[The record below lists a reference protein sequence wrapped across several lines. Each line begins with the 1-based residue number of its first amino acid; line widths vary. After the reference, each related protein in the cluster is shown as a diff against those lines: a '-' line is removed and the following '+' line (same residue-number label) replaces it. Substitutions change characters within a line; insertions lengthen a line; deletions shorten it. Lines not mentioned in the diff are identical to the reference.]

1 MKKINAILSNS
12 TKEQYPVLI
21 NKLSDIIEP
30 FALHAVGL
38 PPVYVG
44 LEVEQLTVKQSGESV
59 YVFGIN
65 GKDVAHVDTE
75 KAEASVFGGKTFA
88 ISAEDVKSV
97 TNTLTALH
105 NCKEEDDEDPL
116 EGILENIP
124 RELKPLLGA
133 APPTFKANNEMDI
146 LKQLE
151 EGKPF
156 SGRNGAFTGRVEP
169 QSIEGDTLKVI
180 CDKSG
185 TRWHENWELQHVV
198 WAFERGDYFFL

>member
-30 FALHAVGL
+30 FALRAVGL
-38 PPVYVG
+38 PPVYSG
-44 LEVEQLTVKQSGESV
+44 LEVEQLTVKQGGESV

-105 NCKEEDDEDPL
+105 NCKEKDDPL
-116 EGILENIP
+116 EGILKNIS

-133 APPTFKANNEMDI
+133 AIIASKLRREGNN
-146 LKQLE
+146 
-151 EGKPF
+151 
-156 SGRNGAFTGRVEP
+156 
-169 QSIEGDTLKVI
+169 
-180 CDKSG
+180 
-185 TRWHENWELQHVV
+185 
-198 WAFERGDYFFL
+198 

>member
-1 MKKINAILSNS
+1 MRKINAILSNS

-30 FALHAVGL
+30 FALRAVGL

-65 GKDVAHVDTE
+65 GKDVDTE

-105 NCKEEDDEDPL
+105 NCKEENDEDPL

-133 APPTFKANNEMDI
+133 AIMVSKLRKGGNN
-146 LKQLE
+146 
-151 EGKPF
+151 
-156 SGRNGAFTGRVEP
+156 
-169 QSIEGDTLKVI
+169 
-180 CDKSG
+180 
-185 TRWHENWELQHVV
+185 
-198 WAFERGDYFFL
+198 

>member
-30 FALHAVGL
+30 FALRAVGL

-88 ISAEDVKSV
+88 ISAENVKSV

-105 NCKEEDDEDPL
+105 NYKEEDDPL

-133 APPTFKANNEMDI
+133 AIMVSKLRKGGNN
-146 LKQLE
+146 
-151 EGKPF
+151 
-156 SGRNGAFTGRVEP
+156 
-169 QSIEGDTLKVI
+169 
-180 CDKSG
+180 
-185 TRWHENWELQHVV
+185 
-198 WAFERGDYFFL
+198 

>member
-1 MKKINAILSNS
+1 MRKINAILSNS

-30 FALHAVGL
+30 FALRAVGL

-44 LEVEQLTVKQSGESV
+44 QLTVKQSGESV

-65 GKDVAHVDTE
+65 GKDVDTE

-105 NCKEEDDEDPL
+105 NCKEENDEDPL

-133 APPTFKANNEMDI
+133 AIIASKLRKGGNN
-146 LKQLE
+146 
-151 EGKPF
+151 
-156 SGRNGAFTGRVEP
+156 
-169 QSIEGDTLKVI
+169 
-180 CDKSG
+180 
-185 TRWHENWELQHVV
+185 
-198 WAFERGDYFFL
+198 

>member
-44 LEVEQLTVKQSGESV
+44 LTVKQSGESV

-75 KAEASVFGGKTFA
+75 KH
-88 ISAEDVKSV
+88 
-97 TNTLTALH
+97 L
-105 NCKEEDDEDPL
+105 C
-116 EGILENIP
+116 
-124 RELKPLLGA
+124 LG
-133 APPTFKANNEMDI
+133 
-146 LKQLE
+146 
-151 EGKPF
+151 
-156 SGRNGAFTGRVEP
+156 V
-169 QSIEGDTLKVI
+169 
-180 CDKSG
+180 
-185 TRWHENWELQHVV
+185 
-198 WAFERGDYFFL
+198 

>member
-65 GKDVAHVDTE
+65 DKDVDTE

-133 APPTFKANNEMDI
+133 AIMVSKLRKGGNN
-146 LKQLE
+146 
-151 EGKPF
+151 
-156 SGRNGAFTGRVEP
+156 
-169 QSIEGDTLKVI
+169 
-180 CDKSG
+180 
-185 TRWHENWELQHVV
+185 
-198 WAFERGDYFFL
+198 

>member
-21 NKLSDIIEP
+21 NKLSDIIES

-44 LEVEQLTVKQSGESV
+44 LEVEQSGESV

-116 EGILENIP
+116 EEFLRTQTSSWGSYHGI
-124 RELKPLLGA
+124 
-133 APPTFKANNEMDI
+133 
-146 LKQLE
+146 
-151 EGKPF
+151 
-156 SGRNGAFTGRVEP
+156 
-169 QSIEGDTLKVI
+169 
-180 CDKSG
+180 
-185 TRWHENWELQHVV
+185 
-198 WAFERGDYFFL
+198 

>member
-30 FALHAVGL
+30 FALRAVGL

-65 GKDVAHVDTE
+65 G

-105 NCKEEDDEDPL
+105 NCKEENDEDP
-116 EGILENIP
+116 LENIP

-133 APPTFKANNEMDI
+133 AIMVSKLRKGGNN
-146 LKQLE
+146 
-151 EGKPF
+151 
-156 SGRNGAFTGRVEP
+156 
-169 QSIEGDTLKVI
+169 
-180 CDKSG
+180 
-185 TRWHENWELQHVV
+185 
-198 WAFERGDYFFL
+198 

>member
-75 KAEASVFGGKTFA
+75 KAEGSVFGGKTFA

-105 NCKEEDDEDPL
+105 NCKEEDDL
-116 EGILENIP
+116 LENIP

-133 APPTFKANNEMDI
+133 AIMVSKLRKGGNN
-146 LKQLE
+146 
-151 EGKPF
+151 
-156 SGRNGAFTGRVEP
+156 
-169 QSIEGDTLKVI
+169 
-180 CDKSG
+180 
-185 TRWHENWELQHVV
+185 
-198 WAFERGDYFFL
+198 

>member
-65 GKDVAHVDTE
+65 GKAINKAIKLLTE
-75 KAEASVFGGKTFA
+75 NGYRVSKPVLIYEEVT
-88 ISAEDVKSV
+88 VK
-97 TNTLTALH
+97 
-105 NCKEEDDEDPL
+105 
-116 EGILENIP
+116 
-124 RELKPLLGA
+124 
-133 APPTFKANNEMDI
+133 
-146 LKQLE
+146 
-151 EGKPF
+151 
-156 SGRNGAFTGRVEP
+156 
-169 QSIEGDTLKVI
+169 
-180 CDKSG
+180 
-185 TRWHENWELQHVV
+185 
-198 WAFERGDYFFL
+198 

>member
-44 LEVEQLTVKQSGESV
+44 LEVEVDQLTVKQSGESV

-65 GKDVAHVDTE
+65 GKDVAHV
-75 KAEASVFGGKTFA
+75 
-88 ISAEDVKSV
+88 
-97 TNTLTALH
+97 
-105 NCKEEDDEDPL
+105 

-133 APPTFKANNEMDI
+133 AIMVSKLRKGEITKEGFKANI
-146 LKQLE
+146 
-151 EGKPF
+151 
-156 SGRNGAFTGRVEP
+156 
-169 QSIEGDTLKVI
+169 
-180 CDKSG
+180 
-185 TRWHENWELQHVV
+185 
-198 WAFERGDYFFL
+198 

>member
-44 LEVEQLTVKQSGESV
+44 LEVD

-133 APPTFKANNEMDI
+133 AIMVSKLRKGGNN
-146 LKQLE
+146 
-151 EGKPF
+151 
-156 SGRNGAFTGRVEP
+156 
-169 QSIEGDTLKVI
+169 
-180 CDKSG
+180 
-185 TRWHENWELQHVV
+185 
-198 WAFERGDYFFL
+198 

>member
-105 NCKEEDDEDPL
+105 NCKEENALLREFL
-116 EGILENIP
+116 RIYLENSNLFLGQLSWYLNSV
-124 RELKPLLGA
+124 REEITK
-133 APPTFKANNEMDI
+133 
-146 LKQLE
+146 
-151 EGKPF
+151 EGF
-156 SGRNGAFTGRVEP
+156 
-169 QSIEGDTLKVI
+169 
-180 CDKSG
+180 
-185 TRWHENWELQHVV
+185 
-198 WAFERGDYFFL
+198 

>member
-44 LEVEQLTVKQSGESV
+44 LEVEQLAVKQSGESV

-75 KAEASVFGGKTFA
+75 KAEASVFGGETFS
-88 ISAEDVKSV
+88 ISIEDAESV
-97 TNTLTALH
+97 RNTVDALENRKGSDH
-105 NCKEEDDEDPL
+105 DIDENPL

-133 APPTFKANNEMDI
+133 AIMVSKLRKGGNN
-146 LKQLE
+146 
-151 EGKPF
+151 
-156 SGRNGAFTGRVEP
+156 
-169 QSIEGDTLKVI
+169 
-180 CDKSG
+180 
-185 TRWHENWELQHVV
+185 
-198 WAFERGDYFFL
+198 

>member
-105 NCKEEDDEDPL
+105 NCKERMMKTLLREFL
-116 EGILENIP
+116 RIYLENSN
-124 RELKPLLGA
+124 LFLG
-133 APPTFKANNEMDI
+133 
-146 LKQLE
+146 QLSWYLNSVRR
-151 EGKPF
+151 K
-156 SGRNGAFTGRVEP
+156 
-169 QSIEGDTLKVI
+169 
-180 CDKSG
+180 
-185 TRWHENWELQHVV
+185 
-198 WAFERGDYFFL
+198 

>member
-44 LEVEQLTVKQSGESV
+44 LTVKQSGESV
-59 YVFGIN
+59 HVFGIN

-105 NCKEEDDEDPL
+105 NCKEDPL

-133 APPTFKANNEMDI
+133 AIMVSKLRKGGNN
-146 LKQLE
+146 
-151 EGKPF
+151 
-156 SGRNGAFTGRVEP
+156 
-169 QSIEGDTLKVI
+169 
-180 CDKSG
+180 
-185 TRWHENWELQHVV
+185 
-198 WAFERGDYFFL
+198 

>member
-30 FALHAVGL
+30 FALRAVGL

-88 ISAEDVKSV
+88 ISAED
-97 TNTLTALH
+97 
-105 NCKEEDDEDPL
+105 DEDPL

-133 APPTFKANNEMDI
+133 AIMVSKLRKGGNN
-146 LKQLE
+146 
-151 EGKPF
+151 
-156 SGRNGAFTGRVEP
+156 
-169 QSIEGDTLKVI
+169 
-180 CDKSG
+180 
-185 TRWHENWELQHVV
+185 
-198 WAFERGDYFFL
+198 

>member
-1 MKKINAILSNS
+1 MRKINAILSNS

-30 FALHAVGL
+30 FALRAL

-65 GKDVAHVDTE
+65 GKDVDTE

-133 APPTFKANNEMDI
+133 AIIASKLRKGGNN
-146 LKQLE
+146 
-151 EGKPF
+151 
-156 SGRNGAFTGRVEP
+156 
-169 QSIEGDTLKVI
+169 
-180 CDKSG
+180 
-185 TRWHENWELQHVV
+185 
-198 WAFERGDYFFL
+198 

>member
-44 LEVEQLTVKQSGESV
+44 LAVEQLTVKQSGESV

-105 NCKEEDDEDPL
+105 NCKEEDDP
-116 EGILENIP
+116 LENIP

-133 APPTFKANNEMDI
+133 AIMVSKLRKGGNN
-146 LKQLE
+146 
-151 EGKPF
+151 
-156 SGRNGAFTGRVEP
+156 
-169 QSIEGDTLKVI
+169 
-180 CDKSG
+180 
-185 TRWHENWELQHVV
+185 
-198 WAFERGDYFFL
+198 

>member
-105 NCKEEDDEDPL
+105 NCKKRMMKTLLREFL
-116 EGILENIP
+116 RIYLENSNLFLGQLSWYLNSV
-124 RELKPLLGA
+124 REEITK
-133 APPTFKANNEMDI
+133 
-146 LKQLE
+146 
-151 EGKPF
+151 EGF
-156 SGRNGAFTGRVEP
+156 
-169 QSIEGDTLKVI
+169 
-180 CDKSG
+180 
-185 TRWHENWELQHVV
+185 
-198 WAFERGDYFFL
+198 

>member
-65 GKDVAHVDTE
+65 GKDVDTE
-75 KAEASVFGGKTFA
+75 KAEASVFGGKTFT
-88 ISAEDVKSV
+88 ISTEDVKSV

-105 NCKEEDDEDPL
+105 NCKEENDEDPL

-133 APPTFKANNEMDI
+133 AIMVSKLRKGGNN
-146 LKQLE
+146 
-151 EGKPF
+151 
-156 SGRNGAFTGRVEP
+156 
-169 QSIEGDTLKVI
+169 
-180 CDKSG
+180 
-185 TRWHENWELQHVV
+185 
-198 WAFERGDYFFL
+198 

>member
-65 GKDVAHVDTE
+65 GKDVDTE

-97 TNTLTALH
+97 TNTLTALR

-133 APPTFKANNEMDI
+133 AIMVSKLRKGGNN
-146 LKQLE
+146 
-151 EGKPF
+151 
-156 SGRNGAFTGRVEP
+156 
-169 QSIEGDTLKVI
+169 
-180 CDKSG
+180 
-185 TRWHENWELQHVV
+185 
-198 WAFERGDYFFL
+198 

>member
-1 MKKINAILSNS
+1 MRKINAILSNS

-30 FALHAVGL
+30 FALRAVGL

-44 LEVEQLTVKQSGESV
+44 LEVGQLTVKQSGESV

-65 GKDVAHVDTE
+65 GKDVDTE

-105 NCKEEDDEDPL
+105 NCKEENDEDPL

-133 APPTFKANNEMDI
+133 AIIASKLRKGGNN
-146 LKQLE
+146 
-151 EGKPF
+151 
-156 SGRNGAFTGRVEP
+156 
-169 QSIEGDTLKVI
+169 
-180 CDKSG
+180 
-185 TRWHENWELQHVV
+185 
-198 WAFERGDYFFL
+198 

>member
-65 GKDVAHVDTE
+65 GKDV
-75 KAEASVFGGKTFA
+75 
-88 ISAEDVKSV
+88 KSV

-133 APPTFKANNEMDI
+133 AIMVSKLRKGGNN
-146 LKQLE
+146 
-151 EGKPF
+151 
-156 SGRNGAFTGRVEP
+156 
-169 QSIEGDTLKVI
+169 
-180 CDKSG
+180 
-185 TRWHENWELQHVV
+185 
-198 WAFERGDYFFL
+198 

>member
-44 LEVEQLTVKQSGESV
+44 LEVEQLTVNGESV

-105 NCKEEDDEDPL
+105 NCKEDPL

-133 APPTFKANNEMDI
+133 AIMVSKLRKGGNN
-146 LKQLE
+146 
-151 EGKPF
+151 
-156 SGRNGAFTGRVEP
+156 
-169 QSIEGDTLKVI
+169 
-180 CDKSG
+180 
-185 TRWHENWELQHVV
+185 
-198 WAFERGDYFFL
+198 